1 METSQHCI
9 IRQSCQGWRGSKR
22 PACQRMDPARSV
34 SRPVAATAMQMER
47 LEVFLEEGES
57 RSTWGANEIRV
68 LDALP
73 RELLADDGRAAKE
86 HTDVFA
92 LMLLAILLEDAA
104 PVGPPEELPGCTGE
118 LLHLGELNL
127 TCDEQGDIHDAHRW
141 PLRCSREEVAKPV
154 ELLLATTDPVEV
166 DLLRHH
172 HKIFHQLLQA
182 CLRVVRPGHGGP
194 PCGGLGRGRVEDR
207 LPLLGPQLHGP
218 EDGGEGRHANAG
230 AHNHQHVEAPDLLGR
245 GTERSSDLQHHGLVR
260 KHPRSRAAY
269 QGLS

>member
-104 PVGPPEELPGCTGE
+104 PVGSAEELARGTRK
-118 LLHLGELNL
+118 LLHLTKLDLSRQEERDVHNA
-127 TCDEQGDIHDAHRW
+127 CCRSFCC
-141 PLRCSREEVAKPV
+141 CSQQVTEPV
-154 ELLLATTDPVEV
+154 KLFLAAADPIEI
-166 DLLRHH
+166 DLLRYH
-172 HKIFHQLLQA
+172 HKLLHEPLQA
-182 CLRVVRPGHGGP
+182 DAGVVSRVALVVAGHASPGGW
-194 PCGGLGRGRVEDR
+194 L
-207 LPLLGPQLHGP
+207 
-218 EDGGEGRHANAG
+218 
-230 AHNHQHVEAPDLLGR
+230 
-245 GTERSSDLQHHGLVR
+245 
-260 KHPRSRAAY
+260 
-269 QGLS
+269 